1 MALSGYVKLHRSL
14 LGWEWHDDP
23 ATGWLFINL
32 VLMANHVPSE
42 WRGISIQRGQLV
54 TGRKALAE
62 QTGLSE
68 QSVRTA
74 LNHLKSTGEI
84 TISPTNKFSLV
95 TIVNYGKFQDAQS
108 DSTSTPTSTPTS
120 NSTNDQPAANQQ
132 LTTNKNEKKYKN
144 EEKGT
149 VEPPPAVLA
158 FDGTDLSGALR
169 QHADELARRYG
180 LPVIDATR
188 DALLEDFERHG
199 TEAVEAAL
207 KAAALKDKRGGLS
220 ITFYRAFLNRQK
232 EEHYGKSQ
240 KDTESSWRIG
250 NVV

>member
-14 LGWEWHDDP
+14 LGWAWHDDP

-95 TIVNYGKFQDAQS
+95 TIVNYGKFQDTNS
-108 DSTSTPTSTPTS
+108 DSTSTPTSKLTS
-120 NSTNDQPAANQQ
+120 DQPAANQQ
-132 LTTNKNEKKYKN
+132 PTTNKKYKKYEN
-144 EEKGT
+144 EEKG
-149 VEPPPAVLA
+149 VAEPPPAVLA
-158 FDGTDLSGALR
+158 FDGTDLSGILQQH

-188 DALLEDFERHG
+188 DALLEDFERYG
-199 TEAVEAAL
+199 AEAVEAAL
-207 KAAALKDKRGGLS
+207 KEAALKDKRGGLS
-220 ITFYRAFLNRQK
+220 IAFYRSILNRVKGEEYGTPQK
-232 EEHYGKSQ
+232 SV
-240 KDTESSWRIG
+240 ESSWNVG